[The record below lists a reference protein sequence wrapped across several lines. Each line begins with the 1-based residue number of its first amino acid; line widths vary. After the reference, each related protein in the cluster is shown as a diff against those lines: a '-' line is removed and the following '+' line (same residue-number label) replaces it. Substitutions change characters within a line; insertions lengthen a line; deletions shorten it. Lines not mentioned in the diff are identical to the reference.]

1 MEIKNNLKRAEN
13 QLIENTETI
22 KDFPVKGVIYRDLT
36 TILRDKNLLDDCIDL
51 ILEKIYQEQIH
62 FDLVAGIES
71 RGFIFGAIIAN
82 DSFTGFVPI
91 RKKGKLPRNVIGQ
104 KYFLE
109 YGEEEI
115 EIHPDDV
122 KDKSILIVD
131 DVLATGGTMEAT
143 CKLIELSGGKVAGCV
158 SVLEIEKLEGRK
170 KLKDYKVISG
180 AKV

>member
-1 MEIKNNLKRAEN
+1 MEIKSNLKRLEN
-13 QLIENTETI
+13 QLIEETETV
-22 KDFPVKGVIYRDLT
+22 KDFPKKGVIFRDLT
-36 TILRDKNLLDDCIDL
+36 TILKNKNLLNDCIDL

-82 DSFTGFVPI
+82 DSFTGFIPI

-109 YGEEEI
+109 YGEEEL
-115 EIHPDDV
+115 EIHPEDV
-122 KDKSILIVD
+122 KDKTVLIID
-131 DVLATGGTMEAT
+131 DVLATGGTMEAA
-143 CKLIELSGGKVAGCV
+143 CKLIELSGGKVAGCLT
-158 SVLEIEKLEGRK
+158 VLEIEKLEGRK

>member
-1 MEIKNNLKRAEN
+1 MTVPLHFGYRNL
-13 QLIENTETI
+13 
-22 KDFPVKGVIYRDLT
+22 YR
-36 TILRDKNLLDDCIDL
+36 
-51 ILEKIYQEQIH
+51 
-62 FDLVAGIES
+62 S
-71 RGFIFGAIIAN
+71 RGFICAISN
-82 DSFTGFVPI
+82 ELFCPSS
-91 RKKGKLPRNVIGQ
+91 GKLPRNVIGQ

-109 YGEEEI
+109 YGEEEL

-122 KDKSILIVD
+122 KGKSVLIVD

-158 SVLEIEKLEGRK
+158 TVLEIEKLEGRK